1 VDNLDLQPA
10 VDQPAGQPAADGGEI
25 AATPVDLAARP
36 ARRRWLPIVA
46 IALVAAVIGAGA
58 TVGVLA
64 GTGRLSRTSQY
75 SVSVYLKH
83 DVTADQKAAIEAA
96 LSAFHPSGTVTFES
110 RAEAWKKFQEMT
122 ANLPT
127 GPSTVTADA
136 MPESFRLATKGRW
149 FDCDGVRAVRSLPG
163 VDEIAV
169 FQQPVHGYVAK
180 ITCG

>member
-1 VDNLDLQPA
+1 
-10 VDQPAGQPAADGGEI
+10 
-25 AATPVDLAARP
+25 
-36 ARRRWLPIVA
+36 
-46 IALVAAVIGAGA
+46 
-58 TVGVLA
+58 
-64 GTGRLSRTSQY
+64 
-75 SVSVYLKH
+75 
-83 DVTADQKAAIEAA
+83 
-96 LSAFHPSGTVTFES
+96 
-110 RAEAWKKFQEMT
+110 MT

-136 MPESFRLATKGRW
+136 MPESFRLATKERW